1 MSELLACRRGTV
13 VVIEGC
19 DGIPGKVKL
28 EGFEPLASII
38 VAPSIGQRVNAQFQ
52 TSLKKSVYVYVFG
65 DQMGNIIMHG
75 IAFAGLCRGND
86 SGLKEVFGYYKAFRA
101 SERDTP
107 VTVTFGEETISG
119 FLIAMDMSPKD
130 PDYMMV
136 NFNLT
141 ISSLPKE
148 GSE

>member
-19 DGIPGKVKL
+19 NGIPGKVKL

-52 TSLKKSVYVYVFG
+52 ASLKKAVYVYVFG
-65 DQMGNIIMHG
+65 DQMGNVIIHG
-75 IAFAGLCRGND
+75 IAFAGLCRGNA
-86 SGLKEVFGYYKAFRA
+86 SGLKDVFGYYKDFRA
-101 SERDTP
+101 SKRDKP
-107 VTVTFGEETISG
+107 LTVTFGEETISG
-119 FLIAMDMSPKD
+119 FLVAMTMSPKD

-136 NFNLT
+136 DFALT